1 MSDVIPTQALLPA
14 GIKLVRSE
22 PKREQRTVVLADRVL
37 GVIWQGSD
45 FTWWYRTAS
54 DPTFTRKGSPAHTF
68 SQELAVRALLT
79 EMKVL

>member
-1 MSDVIPTQALLPA
+1 MSDVISTQVPLPS
-14 GIKLVRSE
+14 GVKLVRSE

-37 GVIWQGSD
+37 GVIWQGSG

-54 DPTFTRKGSPAHTF
+54 DPTYTRKGSPAHTF

-79 EMKVL
+79 EIQVL